1 MKYTTDYIIKGFDNI
16 SKKELQIGVDGRRGF
31 IKDADIIS
39 FIDGVEI
46 EFMHTGRYKLK
57 SGIIIT
63 TEKGIITTV
72 SKTKLSINERVF
84 KSITA
89 IK

>member
-1 MKYTTDYIIKGFDNI
+1 MKYTKDWIIKGFDNI
-16 SKKELQIGVDGRRGF
+16 SLKPLEIGVDSRRGF
-31 IKDADIIS
+31 IKDSEIIS

-72 SKTKLSINERVF
+72 SKTNISTLGRIFNKINP
-84 KSITA
+84 
-89 IK
+89 

>member
-1 MKYTTDYIIKGFDNI
+1 MKYTKDWIIKGFDNI
-16 SKKELQIGVDGRRGF
+16 SLKPLEIGVDSRRGF
-31 IKDADIIS
+31 IKDSEIIS

-46 EFMHTGRYKLK
+46 EFMHTGKYKLK

-72 SKTKLSINERVF
+72 SKTNLSTLGRIFNKINP
-84 KSITA
+84 
-89 IK
+89 

>member
-1 MKYTTDYIIKGFDNI
+1 MKYTKDHIVKGFSNI
-16 SKKELQIGVDGRRGF
+16 SNKPLEIGVDARRGF
-31 IKDADIIS
+31 ITDSEIIS

-46 EFMHTGRYKLK
+46 EFMHTGKYKLK

>member
-1 MKYTTDYIIKGFDNI
+1 MKYTKDHIIKGFDNI
-16 SKKELQIGVDGRRGF
+16 SKKELEIGVDAKRGF

-46 EFMHTGRYKLK
+46 EFMLTGKYKLK

-63 TEKGIITTV
+63 TEKGVIATV
-72 SKTKLSINERVF
+72 SKTNISTLGRIFNKINP
-84 KSITA
+84 
-89 IK
+89 

>member
-1 MKYTTDYIIKGFDNI
+1 MKYTKDHIIKGFDNI
-16 SKKELQIGVDGRRGF
+16 SNKPLEIGVDARRGF
-31 IKDADIIS
+31 ITDSEIIS

-46 EFMHTGRYKLK
+46 EFMHTGKYKLK

-72 SKTKLSINERVF
+72 SKTNLSTLGRIFNKINP
-84 KSITA
+84 
-89 IK
+89 